1 MTHPSGGRR
10 LRRAV
15 ALSFPVAFALH
26 DLEELLTAG
35 QWGRTAPARIRRRFP
50 RAPERLV
57 EMAAVTTPQMAV
69 AVGVVGV
76 GVAVTTGSALRDLD
90 GELGLLSASL
100 AAYTAHGVTHL
111 AQSALLRSYTP
122 GVATVPLV
130 IAPYS
135 VWAWRALR
143 RAGVPIDDVR
153 LRRHLAVGSALA
165 LGLVFIGQA
174 VGWLVAAAAQPGRG
188 GDPRAASTVA
198 GARDGASP
206 R

>member
-1 MTHPSGGRR
+1 VTYNSGGRR

-26 DLEELLTAG
+26 DLEELLSAG
-35 QWGRTAPARIRRRFP
+35 RWGRTAPARIRRRFP

-57 EMAAVTTPQMAV
+57 EMAAVTTPRMAV
-69 AVGVVGV
+69 AVGVAGV
-76 GVAVTTGSALRDLD
+76 GVAITTGSALRDLD
-90 GELGLLSASL
+90 GELAPLPAAL

-111 AQSALLRSYTP
+111 AQSAVLRSYTP

-143 RAGVPIDDVR
+143 RAGVPIHGVR

-165 LGLVFIGQA
+165 LGLVLIGQA
-174 VGWLVAAAAQPGRG
+174 AGWLVAAATQSFRRQLPQD
-188 GDPRAASTVA
+188 DPR
-198 GARDGASP
+198 R
-206 R
+206 